1 MALSKSLPRQRS
13 QDTESERFAR
23 LRALPSFDDFHD
35 VVLWELMRLG
45 KWRRL
50 DRGTV
55 LMRENTPG
63 DSFCVL
69 IEGQVSVSRQGWHL
83 STLDP
88 GVTLGEMTYLRP
100 EHRIRTATAVAETE
114 VLVLKIR
121 NPALREASEEPCS
134 RALTRLSFGCW
145 WAGSLPPTSNWRN
158 GKSWR
163 PHGAPMGLD
172 CY

>member
-1 MALSKSLPRQRS
+1 
-13 QDTESERFAR
+13 
-23 LRALPSFDDFHD
+23 LRALSFFDDFHD

-121 NPALREASEEPCS
+121 NPALREASEELQS
-134 RALTRLSFGCW
+134 RFDKAFIRLLVGRLIATNEQLAEW
-145 WAGSLPPTSNWRN
+145 EIVAAPRGTN
-158 GKSWR
+158 GV
-163 PHGAPMGLD
+163 
-172 CY
+172 